1 MVGFCGFSIISY
13 LRNKR
18 FDDRRIMGKKPKA
31 LGRKEAR
38 SCDRWRL
45 MSFRVLAAS
54 LEEAHELGAKC
65 AGQTVRVIE
74 Q

>member
-1 MVGFCGFSIISY
+1 M
-13 LRNKR
+13 
-18 FDDRRIMGKKPKA
+18 A
-31 LGRKEAR
+31 LGVQKMKLFRVIAV
-38 SCDRWRL
+38 DRWMVL